1 MKLKFSSIEIEGD
14 LLPHDKNEVDQ
25 FKELSFYIYESIKD
39 TDYIDIEID
48 DNIINL
54 LSFLTTKLIEGIT
67 DNIYANIFENKG
79 AKYLSGDV
87 SLVVSEA
94 LTYAS
99 LNSLYKVHLTNI
111 IPFRSVKYLGTI
123 VDAMIDISK
132 EEELR
137 RMLGAS
143 KGFLFI
149 NIRASMTP
157 RSYYIVDK
165 LAKSLMNLEVV
176 RYPNNYGLI
185 SIITKDNTTIK
196 ENFVFVK

>member
-1 MKLKFSSIEIEGD
+1 VKLKFSSLEIKSD
-14 LLPHDKNEVDQ
+14 LLPHDRNEIEQ
-25 FKELSFYIYESIKD
+25 FNELSFYIYESMKD
-39 TDYIDIEID
+39 ADYIELEID

-54 LSFLTTKLIEGIT
+54 LSFLTTKLIEGIS

-79 AKYLSGDV
+79 AKYLSGDI

-94 LTYAS
+94 LTYAT
-99 LNSLYKVHLTNI
+99 LNSLYKVSLTNI

-123 VDAMIDISK
+123 VDAMIDIGK

-137 RMLGAS
+137 RILGARG
-143 KGFLFI
+143 GFLFI

-165 LAKSLMNLEVV
+165 LAKSLINLEMV
-176 RYPNNYGLI
+176 RYPNDYGLI
-185 SIITKDNTTIK
+185 SVIVKDNEAIK
-196 ENFVFVK
+196 ENFIFIK